1 MLNVRTSKFIAK
13 GKIISNCLLMSIEY
27 IYCRFSIESDCS
39 EIVMDVFVTFTIGYI
54 VVSWYVSKIIIWEK
68 LTIYFKLIV

>member
-1 MLNVRTSKFIAK
+1 MLNVRTRKFIAK

-39 EIVMDVFVTFTIGYI
+39 EIVMDVFVT
-54 VVSWYVSKIIIWEK
+54 
-68 LTIYFKLIV
+68 L

>member
-1 MLNVRTSKFIAK
+1 MLNVRTRKFIAK

-39 EIVMDVFVTFTIGYI
+39 EIVMDVFVTLYHIRI
-54 VVSWYVSKIIIWEK
+54 LWYFRIIMIWEK
-68 LTIYFKLIV
+68 LAIYFKLIV